1 MSLSETIKQ
10 TRKKLF
16 MSQEDFATSIHVS
29 VATIN
34 RWENGRSKPN
44 LTAVKSIKNF
54 CEENNLPFDNIE
66 NEWRNF
72 SSEVRAK

>member
-16 MSQEDFATSIHVS
+16 MSQEDFAASIHVS

-44 LTAVKSIKNF
+44 LTAMKNIKTF
-54 CEENNLPFDNIE
+54 CENNNLPFDKIE
-66 NEWRNF
+66 NEWSSH
-72 SSEVRAK
+72 SSEE

>member
-10 TRKKLF
+10 TRQKLF
-16 MSQEDFATSIHVS
+16 MSQEDFAASIHVS

-44 LTAVKSIKNF
+44 LTAMKNIKSF
-54 CEENNLPFDNIE
+54 CEKNRLPFDKIE
-66 NEWRNF
+66 NEWRTR
-72 SSEVRAK
+72 SSED

>member
-44 LTAVKSIKNF
+44 LTAMKSIKNF
-54 CEENNLPFDNIE
+54 CEENNLPVDNIE